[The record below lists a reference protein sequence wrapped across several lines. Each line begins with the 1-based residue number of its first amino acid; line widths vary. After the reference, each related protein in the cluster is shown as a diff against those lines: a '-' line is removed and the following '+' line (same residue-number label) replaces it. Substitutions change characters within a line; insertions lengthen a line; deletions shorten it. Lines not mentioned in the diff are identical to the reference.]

1 MTNHPCNEAH
11 SAIWSAPD
19 TAPKQALQ
27 AAAPLPTAELLE
39 GILRSSNPA
48 HVATL
53 LQVACLKLAKQTDNK
68 LAKAELR
75 ASAKHYSHVL
85 MSWLPGELATTAAR
99 QGGEK

>member
-1 MTNHPCNEAH
+1 MVGLLTPQAAPEQSTHP
-11 SAIWSAPD
+11 
-19 TAPKQALQ
+19 
-27 AAAPLPTAELLE
+27 AAPLPTAELLE

-85 MSWLPGELATTAAR
+85 MSWLPGELSMKGR
-99 QGGEK
+99 Q